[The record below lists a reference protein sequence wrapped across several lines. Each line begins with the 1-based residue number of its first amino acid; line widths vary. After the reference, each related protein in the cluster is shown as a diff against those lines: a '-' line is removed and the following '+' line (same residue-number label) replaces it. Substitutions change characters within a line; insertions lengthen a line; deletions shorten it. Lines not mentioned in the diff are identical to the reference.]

1 MAPATTAQLHLAS
14 KPRPTRR
21 EIGAGQRGFVQRLLR
36 RHGCKTRW
44 GAGPGLVLRKQ
55 RRLPLQVNLS
65 FEMRCARVWLAQLAA
80 ELRWPPQFVERRQ
93 QHAHFSQ
100 FAATLL
106 VWRPGERSLSN
117 WHKTSKELRQKLIR
131 EPIVSLHLRSEL
143 RLATERIRELR
154 SELRLATERIR
165 EPVPS
170 PRPVSRF
177 EASVRT
183 HHVREAERVLDL
195 PGITAGRTSRVRE
208 ITASIGQNSRLEAKH
223 ASVRS
228 LREGRMPQVHSM
240 RSSLTAGLR
249 RIEFHA
255 AHSHRSI
262 VLTAQRREHR
272 QSRLE
277 RMLSHYL
284 TESTVMAAPTKAA
297 ASTGRTGSEMRLRRP
312 ERTWEQSHPHAFAPD
327 MTLYRPQRNGDG
339 QRQISAA
346 LPEVITA
353 VKAAGSA
360 ATPAQ
365 PVGLAEPD
373 LSQLTERVY
382 AELERKMRN
391 ERIRRGL

>member
-1 MAPATTAQLHLAS
+1 MTPGTTAQLHLAI
-14 KPRPTRR
+14 KPRPAHR
-21 EIGAGQRGFVQRLLR
+21 EIGTGQRGFVQRLLR

-65 FEMRCARVWLAQLAA
+65 FEMRCARVLLAQLAA
-80 ELRWPPQFVERRQ
+80 ELRWSPQFVERRQ

-106 VWRPGERSLSN
+106 VSRPGENSLSN
-117 WHKTSKELRQKLIR
+117 WNKTSKELRQKLIR

-143 RLATERIRELR
+143 RLATERIRE
-154 SELRLATERIR
+154 
-165 EPVPS
+165 PVPS

-183 HHVREAERVLDL
+183 RHVREAERVLDL
-195 PGITAGRTSRVRE
+195 PGITAGRTSRVRG

-223 ASVRS
+223 ASLRS

-249 RIEFHA
+249 RNEFQA
-255 AHSHRSI
+255 VHSGSSTI
-262 VLTAQRREHR
+262 LAVQRREHR

-277 RMLSHYL
+277 RMLSRYFAD
-284 TESTVMAAPTKAA
+284 STAVVLSSTATAAD
-297 ASTGRTGSEMRLRRP
+297 GRAGSEMRLRRP
-312 ERTWEQSHPHAFAPD
+312 EYAWDQGHPHAFAPE
-327 MTLYRPQRNGDG
+327 MTLHRPQRNEDG

-346 LPEVITA
+346 LPEIITA
-353 VKAAGSA
+353 VKAAGA
-360 ATPAQ
+360 AAAPAQ

-373 LSQLTERVY
+373 LSQLTDRVY
-382 AELERKMRN
+382 AELERKLRN

>member
-44 GAGPGLVLRKQ
+44 GGGPGLVLRKQ

-80 ELRWPPQFVERRQ
+80 ELRWPPQFIEQRQ
-93 QHAHFSQ
+93 QHAHFSR
-100 FAATLL
+100 FAATVMAL
-106 VWRPGERSLSN
+106 RSQPSTLIN
-117 WHKTSKELRQKLIR
+117 QHLALTRLRKELI
-131 EPIVSLHLRSEL
+131 SLPGVALPLRSEL
-143 RLATERIRELR
+143 RRATERMRAVAPFPKAADRFAAFVPAHDPRERERKVALGSAAAARLVLR
-154 SELRLATERIR
+154 SQEIITRAGQSAALAFRMTEGVARWTESSTLMMKPAAAAILREWRILR
-165 EPVPS
+165 DSLISPS
-170 PRPVSRF
+170 RVSMLLPTHVHTPPSRGLPRYGRSQTRF
-177 EASVRT
+177 E
-183 HHVREAERVLDL
+183 
-195 PGITAGRTSRVRE
+195 
-208 ITASIGQNSRLEAKH
+208 
-223 ASVRS
+223 
-228 LREGRMPQVHSM
+228 RMQ
-240 RSSLTAGLR
+240 
-249 RIEFHA
+249 
-255 AHSHRSI
+255 
-262 VLTAQRREHR
+262 
-272 QSRLE
+272 
-277 RMLSHYL
+277 SHYL
-284 TESTVMAAPTKAA
+284 AALAPPTTATAA
-297 ASTGRTGSEMRLRRP
+297 DGRAGSEMRLRRP
-312 ERTWEQSHPHAFAPD
+312 ERTWEQSHPHAFAPE

-346 LPEVITA
+346 LPEMITA

-360 ATPAQ
+360 AVSTK